1 MVGRRLA
8 SNSVEMLLHA
18 GRQALREAREVLRDR
33 AGRAQHNLGAM
44 YANGQG
50 VPQDKSKVVAQFSK
64 ELDPASK
71 LLEEFRKQQQER
83 YQEMRREQ
91 EEAVRRAQE
100 QLELQRA
107 EARRQQSDLED
118 RARAGGYQSIS
129 VEAFVLDGKD
139 LATSA
144 AKVSLRGVY
153 IRQGN
158 LDVLYANVQAAMIAN
173 SRGLHQP
180 NVPLL
185 TDHASREFRLHLLKC
200 QSNPASAE
208 MGCPVTVLGRVI
220 TCKLSNAYGATREEP
235 CVAVEDGRQ

>member
-1 MVGRRLA
+1 
-8 SNSVEMLLHA
+8 MLLVNVRGHLNGAAQKQLTGA
-18 GRQALREAREVLRDR
+18 GVATAAAIFGFAFSAVTFGAVSPADASPSYARQTGQPCGTCHTDFPGLTLTPY
-33 AGRAQHNLGAM
+33 GR
-44 YANGQG
+44 
-50 VPQDKSKVVAQFSK
+50 KF
-64 ELDPASK
+64 K
-71 LLEEFRKQQQER
+71 LLGYNVGQ
-83 YQEMRREQ
+83 EQ

-107 EARRQQSDLED
+107 EARRQQRDLED

-144 AKVSLRGVY
+144 AKVSLSGVY

-185 TDHASREFRLHLLKC
+185 TDDASREFRHHLLMC

-208 MGCPVTVLGRVI
+208 MGCSVTVLGRVA
-220 TCKLSNAYGATREEP
+220 TCKLSNAFGATREEP
-235 CVAVEDGRQ
+235 CVAVENGK